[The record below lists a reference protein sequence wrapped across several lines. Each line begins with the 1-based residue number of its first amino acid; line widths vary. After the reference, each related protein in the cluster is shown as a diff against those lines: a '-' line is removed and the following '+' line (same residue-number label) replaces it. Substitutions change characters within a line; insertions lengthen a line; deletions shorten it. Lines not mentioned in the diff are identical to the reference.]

1 MKSTTL
7 RCLMIAILAGAL
19 LSVGCAKKPT
29 PEETAAVEQPADT
42 SMAAAPAAPAPA
54 PAPVVEQQA
63 PSTPDIQAADL
74 QRIHFAFD
82 KFALS
87 PAARDTLAANAVL
100 LQTSP
105 EANIS
110 IEGYCDERGS
120 DEYNLA
126 LGERRA
132 KAAKDYLIS
141 LGMPA
146 ERLQTISYGEEKPL
160 DPASNEDAWAKN
172 RRAEF
177 KIQD

>member
-1 MKSTTL
+1 MKITTL
-7 RCLMIAILAGAL
+7 RCLIVTILAGAL
-19 LSVGCAKKPT
+19 LSAGCAKQPT
-29 PEETAAVEQPADT
+29 PEETAAVEQPVVA
-42 SMAAAPAAPAPA
+42 SPASAPAEPAAAA
-54 PAPVVEQQA
+54 VEEHQG
-63 PSTPDIQAADL
+63 PSQPNIQAADL
-74 QRIHFAFD
+74 QRIHFDFD

-105 EANIS
+105 EAKIS